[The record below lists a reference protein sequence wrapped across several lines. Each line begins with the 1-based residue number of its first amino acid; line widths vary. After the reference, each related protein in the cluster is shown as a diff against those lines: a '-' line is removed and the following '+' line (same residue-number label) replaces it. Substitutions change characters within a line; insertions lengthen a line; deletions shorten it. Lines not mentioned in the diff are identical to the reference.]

1 MFNIVEKR
9 KIFFS
14 ISLVV
19 IIAGIIAMIA
29 FGGLNA
35 DIDFTGGTAVYV
47 DMGESATE
55 NDVRDALKSVKDIKI
70 SSVQTAEDNQFII
83 RLNDVS
89 TTVRDDITAALAE
102 KYANSSVL
110 QVDNVSPT
118 VGNELWGNA
127 AMALIIAIV
136 LMLIYISFRFE
147 LLSGLAAIIALAHD
161 MLIMVSIY
169 AIFRINVNTSFI
181 AAMLTIL
188 GYSINATIVIF
199 DRIRENSKLMSKE
212 TFKEITNKSIWQTL
226 ARSINTS
233 ATTLI
238 MIVVLYI
245 FGVPSI
251 KEFALPLMIGIIAG
265 TYSSVFIAGPV
276 WSLIRGEAKD
286 EAKKAKKA
294 TK

>member
-19 IIAGIIAMIA
+19 IIAGIIAMVA

-35 DIDFTGGTAVYV
+35 DIDFTGGTTVYV
-47 DMGESATE
+47 DMGTDATE
-55 NDVRDALKSVKDIKI
+55 NDVRDALKGVKDIKI
-70 SSVQTAEDNQFII
+70 SSIQTAEDNQFII
-83 RLNDVS
+83 RLNDVG
-89 TTVRDDITAALAE
+89 TDVRDDITEALKESYKDSA
-102 KYANSSVL
+102 VL
-110 QVDNVSPT
+110 SVDNVSPT
-118 VGNELWGNA
+118 VGSELWGNA

-161 MLIMVSIY
+161 MLVMVSIY

-188 GYSINATIVIF
+188 GYSINATIVVF
-199 DRIRENSKLMSKE
+199 DRIRENSKYMAKE
-212 TFKEITNKSIWQTL
+212 TFKNVTNTSIWQTL

-233 ATTLI
+233 ITTLI

-251 KEFALPLMIGIIAG
+251 REFALPLMIGIVAG
-265 TYSSVFIAGPV
+265 TYSSVFIAGPM
-276 WSLIRGEAKD
+276 WSLIRGEAKE
-286 EAKKAKKA
+286 EAKKAKK
-294 TK
+294 

>member
-14 ISLVV
+14 ITLVV
-19 IIAGIIAMIA
+19 IIAGIIAMVA

-35 DIDFTGGTAVYV
+35 DIDFTGGTTVYV
-47 DMGESATE
+47 DMGENATE
-55 NDVRDALKSVKDIKI
+55 NDVRDALKNVKDIKI
-70 SSVQTAEDNQFII
+70 SSIQTAEDNQFII

-89 TTVRDDITAALAE
+89 TTVRDDITAALEENYKDSA
-102 KYANSSVL
+102 VL

-118 VGNELWGNA
+118 VGSELWGNA

-147 LLSGLAAIIALAHD
+147 LLSGLAAVIALAHD
-161 MLIMVSIY
+161 MLVMVAVY

-181 AAMLTIL
+181 AAILTIL

-199 DRIRENSKLMSKE
+199 DRIRENSKLMTKE
-212 TFKEITNKSIWQTL
+212 TFKDITNKSIWQTL

-233 ATTLI
+233 LTTLM

-251 KEFALPLMIGIIAG
+251 KEFALPLMIGIVSG

-294 TK
+294 NK

>member
-19 IIAGIIAMIA
+19 IIAGIIAMVA

-35 DIDFTGGTAVYV
+35 DIDFTGGTTVYV
-47 DMGESATE
+47 DMGADATE
-55 NDVRDALKSVKDIKI
+55 NDVRDALKGVKDIKI

-89 TTVRDDITAALAE
+89 TTVRDDITAALKE
-102 KYANSSVL
+102 SYENSSVL
-110 QVDNVSPT
+110 SVDNVSPT
-118 VGNELWGNA
+118 VGSELWGNA

-161 MLIMVSIY
+161 MLVMVAVY

-188 GYSINATIVIF
+188 GYSINATIVVF
-199 DRIRENSKLMSKE
+199 DRIRENSKFMTKE
-212 TFKEITNKSIWQTL
+212 TFKEVTNKSIWQTL

-233 ATTLI
+233 VTTLI

-265 TYSSVFIAGPV
+265 TYSSIFIAGPM

-286 EAKKAKKA
+286 EARKAKK
-294 TK
+294 

>member
-19 IIAGIIAMIA
+19 IIAGIIAMVA

-35 DIDFTGGTAVYV
+35 DIDFTGGTTVYV
-47 DMGESATE
+47 DMGADATE
-55 NDVRDALKSVKDIKI
+55 NDVRDALKGVKDIKI

-89 TTVRDDITAALAE
+89 TTVRDDITAALKE
-102 KYANSSVL
+102 SYENSSVL
-110 QVDNVSPT
+110 SVDNVSPT
-118 VGNELWGNA
+118 VGSELWGNA

-161 MLIMVSIY
+161 MLVMVAVY

-188 GYSINATIVIF
+188 GYSINATIVVF
-199 DRIRENSKLMSKE
+199 DRIRENSKFMTKE
-212 TFKEITNKSIWQTL
+212 TFKEVTNKSIWQTL

-233 ATTLI
+233 VTTLI

-265 TYSSVFIAGPV
+265 TYSSIFIAGPM

-286 EAKKAKKA
+286 EAKKAKK
-294 TK
+294 

>member
-19 IIAGIIAMIA
+19 IIAGIIAMVA

-35 DIDFTGGTAVYV
+35 DIDFTGGTTVYV
-47 DMGESATE
+47 DMGEAATE
-55 NDVRDALKSVKDIKI
+55 NDVRDALKGVKDIKI

-83 RLNDVS
+83 RLNDVG

-102 KYANSSVL
+102 KYANSAVL

-118 VGNELWGNA
+118 VGSELWGNA
-127 AMALIIAIV
+127 AMALIIAII

-147 LLSGLAAIIALAHD
+147 LLSGLSAIIALAHD

-169 AIFRINVNTSFI
+169 AIFRINVNTTFI

-199 DRIRENSKLMSKE
+199 DRIRENSKFMSKE
-212 TFKEITNKSIWQTL
+212 TFKDITNKSIWQTV

-233 ATTLI
+233 VTTLI

-251 KEFALPLMIGIIAG
+251 KEFALPLMIGIVAG
-265 TYSSVFIAGPV
+265 TYSSIFIAGPM

-286 EAKKAKKA
+286 AKKANK
-294 TK
+294 

>member
-19 IIAGIIAMIA
+19 IIAGIIAMVA

-35 DIDFTGGTAVYV
+35 DIDFTGGTTVYV
-47 DMGESATE
+47 DMGEAATE
-55 NDVRDALKSVKDIKI
+55 NDVRDALKGVKDIKI

-83 RLNDVS
+83 RLNDVG

-102 KYANSSVL
+102 KYANSAVL

-118 VGNELWGNA
+118 VGSELWGNA
-127 AMALIIAIV
+127 AMALIIAII

-147 LLSGLAAIIALAHD
+147 LLSGLSAIIALAHD

-169 AIFRINVNTSFI
+169 AIFRINVNTTFI

-199 DRIRENSKLMSKE
+199 DRIRENSKFMSKE
-212 TFKEITNKSIWQTL
+212 TFKDITNKSIWQTV

-233 ATTLI
+233 ITTLI

-251 KEFALPLMIGIIAG
+251 KEFALPLMIGIVAG
-265 TYSSVFIAGPV
+265 TYSSIFIAGPM

-286 EAKKAKKA
+286 AKKANK
-294 TK
+294 

>member
-19 IIAGIIAMIA
+19 IIAGIIAMVA

-35 DIDFTGGTAVYV
+35 DIDFTGGTTVYV
-47 DMGESATE
+47 DMGADATE
-55 NDVRDALKSVKDIKI
+55 NDVRDALKDVKDIKI

-89 TTVRDDITAALAE
+89 TTVRDDITAALKE
-102 KYANSSVL
+102 SYENSSVL
-110 QVDNVSPT
+110 SVDNVSPT
-118 VGNELWGNA
+118 VGSELWGNA

-161 MLIMVSIY
+161 MLVMVAVY

-188 GYSINATIVIF
+188 GYSINATIVVF
-199 DRIRENSKLMSKE
+199 DRIRENSKLMTKE
-212 TFKEITNKSIWQTL
+212 TFKEVANKSIWQTL

-233 ATTLI
+233 VTTLV
-238 MIVVLYI
+238 MVVVLYI

-265 TYSSVFIAGPV
+265 TYSSVFIAGPM

-294 TK
+294 NK

>member
-19 IIAGIIAMIA
+19 IIAGIIAMVA

-35 DIDFTGGTAVYV
+35 DIDFTGGTTVYV
-47 DMGESATE
+47 DMGTDATE
-55 NDVRDALKSVKDIKI
+55 NDVRDALKGVKDIKI
-70 SSVQTAEDNQFII
+70 SSIQTAEDNQFII
-83 RLNDVS
+83 RLNDVG
-89 TTVRDDITAALAE
+89 TDVRDDITAALKESYKDSA
-102 KYANSSVL
+102 VL
-110 QVDNVSPT
+110 SVDNVSPT
-118 VGNELWGNA
+118 VGSELWGNA

-161 MLIMVSIY
+161 MLVMVAVY

-188 GYSINATIVIF
+188 GYSINATIVVF
-199 DRIRENSKLMSKE
+199 DRIRENSKYMAKE
-212 TFKEITNKSIWQTL
+212 TFKNVTNTSIWQTL

-233 ATTLI
+233 VTTLI

-251 KEFALPLMIGIIAG
+251 REFALPLMIGIVAG
-265 TYSSVFIAGPV
+265 TYSSVFVAGPM
-276 WSLIRGEAKD
+276 WSLIRGEAKE
-286 EAKKAKKA
+286 EAKKSKK
-294 TK
+294 

>member
-19 IIAGIIAMIA
+19 IIAGIIAMVA

-35 DIDFTGGTAVYV
+35 DIDFTGGTTVYV
-47 DMGESATE
+47 DMGEDATE
-55 NDVRDALKSVKDIKI
+55 NDVRDALKDVKDIKI

-83 RLNDVS
+83 RLNDVG
-89 TTVRDDITAALAE
+89 TDVRDDITEALKESYKDSA
-102 KYANSSVL
+102 VL
-110 QVDNVSPT
+110 SVDNVSPT
-118 VGNELWGNA
+118 VGSELWGNA

-161 MLIMVSIY
+161 MLVMVAVY

-188 GYSINATIVIF
+188 GYSINATIVVF
-199 DRIRENSKLMSKE
+199 DRIRENSKYMAKE
-212 TFKEITNKSIWQTL
+212 TFKNVTNTSIWQTL

-233 ATTLI
+233 LTTLI

-251 KEFALPLMIGIIAG
+251 REFALPLMIGIVAG
-265 TYSSVFIAGPV
+265 TYSSVFIAGPM
-276 WSLIRGEAKD
+276 WSLIRGEAKE
-286 EAKKAKKA
+286 EAKKAKK
-294 TK
+294 

>member
-19 IIAGIIAMIA
+19 IIAGIIAMVA

-35 DIDFTGGTAVYV
+35 DIDFTGGTTVYV
-47 DMGESATE
+47 DMGENATE
-55 NDVRDALKSVKDIKI
+55 NDVRDALKSVNDIKI

-89 TTVRDDITAALAE
+89 TTVRDDVTKALAE
-102 KYANSSVL
+102 KYEKSSVL
-110 QVDNVSPT
+110 SVDNVSPT
-118 VGNELWGNA
+118 VGSELWGNA

-161 MLIMVSIY
+161 MLIMVAIY

-199 DRIRENSKLMSKE
+199 DRIRENSKLMTKE

-233 ATTLI
+233 LTTLI

-251 KEFALPLMIGIIAG
+251 KEFAFPLMIGIIAG
-265 TYSSVFIAGPV
+265 TYSSIFIAGPV

-294 TK
+294 NK